1 MHAGARACVTA
12 SARLTLGSQRP
23 IGITWS
29 HGDGFFHEVKRRLDF
44 VCARGVR
51 HRLLHGRAAI
61 ASANNTHAANAI
73 AALSP
78 AGRNAADSRPDTM
91 RDHGRTKTL
100 IAIMAM
106 VFVCLIITR

>member
-1 MHAGARACVTA
+1 VPAGFDT
-12 SARLTLGSQRP
+12 GSF
-23 IGITWS
+23 S
-29 HGDGFFHEVKRRLDF
+29 
-44 VCARGVR
+44 
-51 HRLLHGRAAI
+51 GRAAI

-106 VFVCLIITR
+106 VFVCLIMYEVIFFFRFVFLNGTPYYLCRSKMSTIENRVFAGVSSLFSKE